1 MLILSTP
8 VLFLIFNRP
17 DNTKKVFETI
27 ALAKPEKLYIAAD
40 GPRPNNTDDATLC
53 VETRKIIEL
62 VDWPCQVFTL
72 FRNEN
77 LGARYACTTAIDWFF
92 EQEEEGIIL
101 EDDCVPNSDFFKF
114 CSELLEK
121 YRHDPRIMHIG
132 GTNLQFGNKRGNA
145 SYYFSSIP
153 AVWGWA
159 SWRRV
164 WKNYDPEMSK
174 FEKFEEENQMINVF
188 PDKRIA
194 DWVSVMARMIY
205 EKKVTAWDYP
215 LGFYMII
222 NNGLSIVPNINLVS
236 NIGFGNQSTHTKDSS
251 HAHANIPTQNIEEPL
266 THPNFFI
273 PHKKADL
280 FQLILTIDDI
290 KANEVNKV
298 KKVTKVSIIQKEVN
312 KIKVIIKNSLSKIS
326 KK

>member
-1 MLILSTP
+1 MQSFKTP
-8 VLFLIFNRP
+8 ILFLIFNRP
-17 DNTKKVFETI
+17 DNTKKVFEAI
-27 ALAKPEKLYIAAD
+27 ALAKPERLYIAAD
-40 GPRPNNTDDATLC
+40 GPRPNNTDDEAIC
-53 VETRKIIEL
+53 VETRKIIEHIN
-62 VDWPCQVFTL
+62 WPCTLHTL
-72 FRNEN
+72 FRKEN
-77 LGARYACTTAIDWFF
+77 LGSRYACTTALDWFF

-101 EDDCVPNSDFFKF
+101 EDDCVPGLDFFNF
-114 CSELLEK
+114 CAQLLEK

-174 FEKFEEENQMINVF
+174 FEQFEEENQMINVF

-205 EKKVTAWDYP
+205 EKKIITWDYP
-215 LGFYMII
+215 LAFHIGI
-222 NNGLSIVPNINLVS
+222 NNGLCIVPNVNLVT

-251 HAHANIPTQNIEEPL
+251 HAHANIPVQIIEEPL
-266 THPNFFI
+266 IHPKFFI
-273 PHKKADL
+273 PHKHAD
-280 FQLILTIDDI
+280 FYQLNLTINDV
-290 KANEVNKV
+290 KSNEVNKV
-298 KKVTKVSIIQKEVN
+298 KKEYKISIFQKIIN
-312 KIKVIIKNSLSKIS
+312 KIKAVIKKSLSKIAY
-326 KK
+326 

>member
-1 MLILSTP
+1 MNSLKTP
-8 VLFLIFNRP
+8 VLLLVFNRP
-17 DNTKKVFETI
+17 DNTLKVFEAI

-40 GPRPNNTDDATLC
+40 GPRPNNTDDEILC
-53 VETRKIIEL
+53 AETRKIIEHI
-62 VDWPCQVFTL
+62 DWPCKLHTL
-72 FRNEN
+72 FRQEN
-77 LGARYACTTAIDWFF
+77 LGARYACTTAFDWFF

-101 EDDCVPNSDFFKF
+101 EDDCVPGMDFFNF
-114 CSELLEK
+114 CAQLLEK

-132 GTNLQFGNKRGNA
+132 GTNLQFGNKRGSA

-164 WKNYDPEMSK
+164 WKNYDPEMAK
-174 FEKFEEENQMINVF
+174 FEKFEQENQMINVF

-205 EKKVTAWDYP
+205 EKKVIAWDYP
-215 LGFYMII
+215 LAFHVGI
-222 NNGLSIVPNINLVS
+222 NNGLCIVPNVNLVT

-251 HAHANIPTQNIEEPL
+251 HAHANIPIQAMEEPL
-266 THPNFFI
+266 IHPKFFI
-273 PHKKADL
+273 PHKHAD
-280 FQLILTIDDI
+280 FYQLNLTINDI

-298 KKVTKVSIIQKEVN
+298 KKVSKVSVIQKIKN
-312 KIKVIIKNSLSKIS
+312 KIKELIK
-326 KK
+326 